1 MESENQINE
10 QNNKTE
16 SPTNTENKEVVIRG
30 EKNKGM
36 REIDEENTNFQLQDK
51 WVMGMKCTV
60 WGIQSIIM

>member
-1 MESENQINE
+1 MESKSQINE

-16 SPTNTENKEVVIRG
+16 RPTNTENKEVVIRG

-36 REIDEENTNFQLQDK
+36 REIDEENTNFQLQNK

-60 WGIQSIIM
+60 WGT